1 MIYILHYSTFSALC
15 KQSGLYLNEI
25 LVYIRRMAISVRGY
39 LGQYSTKIVL
49 YCPVSFANNTLR
61 LLAKLDFSSDCTMR
75 TTQGCRLARTNCAI

>member
-1 MIYILHYSTFSALC
+1 
-15 KQSGLYLNEI
+15 
-25 LVYIRRMAISVRGY
+25 MAISVRGY

-75 TTQGCRLARTNCAI
+75 TTQVQHGTP